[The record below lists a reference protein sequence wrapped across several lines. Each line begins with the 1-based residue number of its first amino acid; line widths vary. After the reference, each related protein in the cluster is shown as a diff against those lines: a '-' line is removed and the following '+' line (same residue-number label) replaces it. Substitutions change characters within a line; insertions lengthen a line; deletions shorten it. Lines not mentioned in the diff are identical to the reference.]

1 MDFLKKRVKQYQEK
15 KLDEA
20 LSKIK
25 FHLDMKKNLEKKI
38 KKSSNDIELTSIKK
52 EISSHED
59 MIHIWKKNVDK
70 IKKELTKID
79 K

>member
-15 KLDEA
+15 KLDDA
-20 LSKIK
+20 LSKVK
-25 FHLDMKKNLEKKI
+25 FHVDMKKTLEQKVKKNGNGI
-38 KKSSNDIELTSIKK
+38 DLDSIKK

-59 MIHIWKKNVDK
+59 MIHIWSGNVEK

>member
-25 FHLDMKKNLEKKI
+25 FHADMKKILEQKVKKTD
-38 KKSSNDIELTSIKK
+38 NGTELTSIKK

-59 MIHIWKKNVDK
+59 MIHIWGGNVDK
-70 IKKELTKID
+70 IKKELAKINQ
-79 K
+79 